1 MICPT
6 EVQRINTVMNI
17 KLTKGCYITEWSGR
31 SDREVWYKKGEEF
44 EVDPDNVVD
53 GYYDVEGYD
62 GGPDL
67 MIPVKYCVE
76 VK

>member
-1 MICPT
+1 MICPK
-6 EVQRINTVMNI
+6 ELQRINTVMNI
-17 KLTKGCYITEWSGR
+17 QLKKDCYITEWSGR
-31 SDREVWYKKGEEF
+31 TDREVLYKKGDEF
-44 EVDPDNVVD
+44 EVDPDNIVD

-67 MIPVKYCVE
+67 MIPVKYCEE